1 MLNEIQEFLD
11 YTTPVT
17 YSAKAKADTT
27 YLRHFT
33 LDFFTRF
40 DGLNRVLTI
49 IARGYLFGDGEPD
62 IDRAKRAL
70 LAWSSI
76 PESKKATP
84 KQEWQY
90 RTDFR
95 ELHGEFPEL
104 VDKSGKGWLYCHVHG
119 VEKFILKNA
128 EQIDSRKVPQAEK
141 IRKEFDGKWRTKVE
155 QLQNSVFN
163 PNTKGGWVFRFD
175 DAIAEA
181 LELGP
186 LKNYEIRL
194 PEELKQRIVQ
204 ATSAKAAPYVCDLIC
219 YYLAHRRKDTDW
231 VVIPVSSF
239 DNFYCS
245 SYFSKKVLGKIPHSG
260 LKSGMWDFYI
270 ARMEEKLRA
279 CIISFWL
286 HLLGR

>member
-1 MLNEIQEFLD
+1 MLNEIQEFLG
-11 YTTPVT
+11 YTTPVSYT
-17 YSAKAKADTT
+17 VKAKADTT

-33 LDFFTRF
+33 LDFFTSF
-40 DGLNRVLTI
+40 DGLNRVLTV
-49 IARGYLFGDGEPD
+49 IARGYLFQNGTPD

-84 KQEWQY
+84 KEEWQY

-95 ELHGEFPEL
+95 ELREEFPEL
-104 VDKSGKGWLYCHVHG
+104 VDRNGKGWFYRHAHG
-119 VEKFILKNA
+119 VEKFIPKNA

-141 IRKEFDGKWRTKVE
+141 IRKTFDAQWRTKVE

-186 LKNYEIRL
+186 LQNYEIAL
-194 PEELKQRIVQ
+194 PEDLKQRVVQ
-204 ATSAKAAPYVCDLIC
+204 ATSAKAAPYVCDLIS
-219 YYLAHRRKDTDW
+219 YYLAHRREDTDW
-231 VVIPVSSF
+231 VVLPATSF
-239 DNFYCS
+239 DNYYCS
-245 SYFSKKVLGKIPHSG
+245 SYFSKKVLGKIPESILVRRERSG
-260 LKSGMWDFYI
+260 ISRYYVT
-270 ARMEEKLRA
+270 EEFLP
-279 CIISFWL
+279 
-286 HLLGR
+286 

>member
-11 YTTPVT
+11 YTTPVKYT
-17 YSAKAKADTT
+17 AESKSDTT

-33 LDFFTRF
+33 LDFVTSF

-49 IARGYLFGDGEPD
+49 IARGYLFQNGAPD
-62 IDRAKRAL
+62 IDRAKQAL

-84 KQEWQY
+84 KEEWQY

-95 ELHGEFPEL
+95 ELHEEFPEL
-104 VDKSGKGWLYCHVHG
+104 VDKNGKGWLYRHAHG

-128 EQIDSRKVPQAEK
+128 EQIDIRKVPQAEK
-141 IRKEFDGKWRTKVE
+141 IRKTFDAQWRTKVE
-155 QLQNSVFN
+155 QLQNSIFN

-186 LKNYEIRL
+186 LRNYEIIL

-204 ATSAKAAPYVCDLIC
+204 ATSAKAAPYVCDLIS
-219 YYLAHRRKDTDW
+219 YYLAYRREDTDW
-231 VVIPVSSF
+231 VVLPVSGF

-245 SYFSKKVLGKIPHSG
+245 SYFSKKVLGKIPETILVRQERSG
-260 LKSGMWDFYI
+260 ISRYYI
-270 ARMEEKLRA
+270 MEAFLP
-279 CIISFWL
+279 
-286 HLLGR
+286 

>member
-11 YTTPVT
+11 YTTPVIYT
-17 YSAKAKADTT
+17 VKAKADTT

-33 LDFFTRF
+33 LDFFTSF

-49 IARGYLFGDGEPD
+49 LARGYLFQSGEPD
-62 IDRAKRAL
+62 VDQAKRAL

-84 KQEWQY
+84 KEEWQY

-104 VDKSGKGWLYCHVHG
+104 VDKNGKGWLCRHAHG

-141 IRKEFDGKWRTKVE
+141 LRKNFDGRWRTKVE
-155 QLQNSVFN
+155 QLQNSIFN
-163 PNTKGGWVFRFD
+163 SNTKGGWVFRFD

-186 LKNYEIRL
+186 LQNYEIAL
-194 PEELKQRIVQ
+194 PEELKQRVAQ
-204 ATSAKAAPYVCDLIC
+204 STSAKAAPYVCDLIS
-219 YYLAHRRKDTDW
+219 YYLAHRRGDTDW
-231 VVIPVSSF
+231 VVLPATSF
-239 DNFYCS
+239 DNYYCS
-245 SYFSKKVLGKIPHSG
+245 SYFSKKVLGKIPETLLVRQERSG
-260 LKSGMWDFYI
+260 
-270 ARMEEKLRA
+270 
-279 CIISFWL
+279 ISRYYVTDEFL
-286 HLLGR
+286 P

>member
-1 MLNEIQEFLD
+1 MD

-17 YSAKAKADTT
+17 YTVKAKADTT

-33 LDFFTRF
+33 LDFFTSF

-49 IARGYLFGDGEPD
+49 LARGYLFQSEEPD
-62 IDRAKRAL
+62 INRAKRAL

-84 KQEWQY
+84 KEEWQY
-90 RTDFR
+90 KTDFR
-95 ELHGEFPEL
+95 ELHEEFPDL
-104 VDKSGKGWLYCHVHG
+104 VDKNGKGWFYRHAHG

-141 IRKEFDGKWRTKVE
+141 IRKNFDGRWRTKVE
-155 QLQNSVFN
+155 QLQNSIFN
-163 PNTKGGWVFRFD
+163 FNTKGGWVFRFD

-186 LKNYEIRL
+186 LQNYEITL

-204 ATSAKAAPYVCDLIC
+204 ATSAKAAPYVYDLIS
-219 YYLAHRRKDTDW
+219 YYLAHRRDDTDW
-231 VVIPVSSF
+231 VVLPTTGF
-239 DNFYCS
+239 DNYYCS
-245 SYFSKKVLGKIPHSG
+245 SYFSKKVLGKIPETILVRQERSG
-260 LKSGMWDFYI
+260 ISRYYI
-270 ARMEEKLRA
+270 TDEFLP
-279 CIISFWL
+279 
-286 HLLGR
+286 

>member
-17 YSAKAKADTT
+17 YTAKAKADTT

-33 LDFFTRF
+33 LDFFSSF

-49 IARGYLFGDGEPD
+49 IARGYLFQNGEAD
-62 IDRAKRAL
+62 VDRARRAL

-95 ELHGEFPEL
+95 ELHEEFPEL
-104 VDKSGKGWLYCHVHG
+104 VHKNGKGWLHRHAHG

-141 IRKEFDGKWRTKVE
+141 IRKTFDAQWRTKVE
-155 QLQNSVFN
+155 QLQNSIFN
-163 PNTKGGWVFRFD
+163 SNTKGGWVFRFD

-186 LKNYEIRL
+186 LRNYEITL
-194 PEELKQRIVQ
+194 PVELKQRIVQ
-204 ATSAKAAPYVCDLIC
+204 ATSIKAAPYICDLIS
-219 YYLAHRRKDTDW
+219 YYLAHRREDTDW
-231 VVIPVSSF
+231 IVLPVSGF

-245 SYFSKKVLGKIPHSG
+245 SYFSKKVLGKIPETILVRQERSG
-260 LKSGMWDFYI
+260 ISRYYI
-270 ARMEEKLRA
+270 TEEFLP
-279 CIISFWL
+279 
-286 HLLGR
+286 

>member
-11 YTTPVT
+11 YTTPVKYAAET
-17 YSAKAKADTT
+17 KSDTT

-33 LDFFTRF
+33 LDFFTSF

-49 IARGYLFGDGEPD
+49 IARGYLFQNGEPD
-62 IDRAKRAL
+62 VDRTKRAL

-84 KQEWQY
+84 KEEWQY

-95 ELHGEFPEL
+95 ELHEEFPEL
-104 VDKSGKGWLYCHVHG
+104 VDKNGKGWLHRHAHG

-141 IRKEFDGKWRTKVE
+141 IHKTFDAQWRTKVE
-155 QLQNSVFN
+155 QLQNSIFN
-163 PNTKGGWVFRFD
+163 SNTKGGWVFRFD

-186 LKNYEIRL
+186 LHNFEITL
-194 PEELKQRIVQ
+194 PEELKQRIIQ
-204 ATSAKAAPYVCDLIC
+204 SISTKAAPYVCNLIS
-219 YYLAHRRKDTDW
+219 YYLAHRREDTEW
-231 VVIPVSSF
+231 VVLPVSSF
-239 DNFYCS
+239 DNYYCS
-245 SYFSKKVLGKIPHSG
+245 SYFSKKVLTKIPETVLVRQERSG
-260 LKSGMWDFYI
+260 ISRYYI
-270 ARMEEKLRA
+270 TEEFLP
-279 CIISFWL
+279 
-286 HLLGR
+286 

>member
-17 YSAKAKADTT
+17 YTAKAKADTT

-33 LDFFTRF
+33 LDFFTSF
-40 DGLNRVLTI
+40 DGLNRVLTM
-49 IARGYLFGDGEPD
+49 IARGYLFQNGEPD
-62 IDRAKRAL
+62 VDRAKRAL

-95 ELHGEFPEL
+95 ELHEEFPEL
-104 VDKSGKGWLYCHVHG
+104 VDKNGKGWLHRHAHG

-141 IRKEFDGKWRTKVE
+141 IRKTFDAQWRTKVE
-155 QLQNSVFN
+155 QLQNSIFN
-163 PNTKGGWVFRFD
+163 ANTKGGWVFRFD

-181 LELGP
+181 LEQGP
-186 LKNYEIRL
+186 LRNYEITL

-204 ATSAKAAPYVCDLIC
+204 STSTKAAPYICDLIS
-219 YYLAHRRKDTDW
+219 YYLAHRRDDTDW
-231 VVIPVSSF
+231 VVLPATSF
-239 DNFYCS
+239 DNYYCS
-245 SYFSKKVLGKIPHSG
+245 SYFSKKVLGKIPETILIRQERSG
-260 LKSGMWDFYI
+260 ISRYYVTEDF
-270 ARMEEKLRA
+270 LP
-279 CIISFWL
+279 
-286 HLLGR
+286 

>member
-11 YTTPVT
+11 YTAPVT
-17 YSAKAKADTT
+17 YSANAKADTA

-33 LDFFTRF
+33 LDFFTSF
-40 DGLNRVLTI
+40 DGLSRVLII
-49 IARGYLFGDGEPD
+49 IARGYLFRDGETD
-62 IDRAKRAL
+62 VDRAKRAL

-84 KQEWQY
+84 KKEWQY

-95 ELHGEFPEL
+95 EQHGEFPEL
-104 VDKSGKGWLYCHVHG
+104 VDKNGKGWFYRHAHG
-119 VEKFILKNA
+119 VEKFILKNK

-141 IRKEFDGKWRTKVE
+141 IRKNFDSQWRTKVE

-163 PNTKGGWVFRFD
+163 SNTKGGWVFRFD
-175 DAIAEA
+175 DAIADA

-186 LKNYEIRL
+186 LQNYEIRL

-219 YYLAHRRKDTDW
+219 YYLVHRREDTDW
-231 VVIPVSSF
+231 VVLPVSRF
-239 DNFYCS
+239 DNYYCS
-245 SYFSKKVLGKIPHSG
+245 SYFSKKVLGRIPETILVKQERSG
-260 LKSGMWDFYI
+260 ISRYYI
-270 ARMEEKLRA
+270 TEAFLP
-279 CIISFWL
+279 
-286 HLLGR
+286 

>member
-11 YTTPVT
+11 HTTPVT
-17 YSAKAKADTT
+17 YSANAKADTS

-33 LDFFTRF
+33 LDFFTSF

-49 IARGYLFGDGEPD
+49 LARGYLFRDGEPD
-62 IDRAKRAL
+62 IIQAKLAL

-76 PESKKATP
+76 PESKTATP

-104 VDKSGKGWLYCHVHG
+104 VDKNGKGWFYRHAHG

-128 EQIDSRKVPQAEK
+128 EQIDSRKVPQAEI

-155 QLQNSVFN
+155 QLQNSIFN
-163 PNTKGGWVFRFD
+163 PKTKGGWVFRFD

-181 LELGP
+181 MELGP
-186 LKNYEIRL
+186 LQNYEIRL

-219 YYLAHRRKDTDW
+219 YYLAHRREDTDW
-231 VVIPVSSF
+231 VVLPVTSF
-239 DNFYCS
+239 DNYYCS
-245 SYFSKKVLGKIPHSG
+245 SYFSKKVLGRIPETILVRQERSG
-260 LKSGMWDFYI
+260 ISRYYITEDF
-270 ARMEEKLRA
+270 LP
-279 CIISFWL
+279 
-286 HLLGR
+286 

>member
-17 YSAKAKADTT
+17 YSANAKADTS

-33 LDFFTRF
+33 LDFFTSF
-40 DGLNRVLTI
+40 DGLSRVLTI
-49 IARGYLFGDGEPD
+49 IARDYLFRDGEPD
-62 IDRAKRAL
+62 VDRAKRAL

-84 KQEWQY
+84 KKKWQY

-95 ELHGEFPEL
+95 EQHGEFPEL
-104 VDKSGKGWLYCHVHG
+104 VDKNGKGWFYRHAHG
-119 VEKFILKNA
+119 VEKFILKNT

-141 IRKEFDGKWRTKVE
+141 IRKNFDSQWRTKVE
-155 QLQNSVFN
+155 QLQNSVYN
-163 PNTKGGWVFRFD
+163 SNTKGGWVFRFD

-186 LKNYEIRL
+186 LQNYEIRL

-219 YYLAHRRKDTDW
+219 YYLVHRWEDTDW
-231 VVIPVSSF
+231 VVLPVSSF
-239 DNFYCS
+239 DNYYCS
-245 SYFSKKVLGKIPHSG
+245 SYFSKKVLGRIPETILVKQERSG
-260 LKSGMWDFYI
+260 ISRYYITEDF
-270 ARMEEKLRA
+270 LP
-279 CIISFWL
+279 
-286 HLLGR
+286 

>member
-17 YSAKAKADTT
+17 YTVKAKADTT

-33 LDFFTRF
+33 LDFFTSF

-49 IARGYLFGDGEPD
+49 LARGYLFQSGEPD
-62 IDRAKRAL
+62 VDRAKRAL

-84 KQEWQY
+84 KEEWQY

-104 VDKSGKGWLYCHVHG
+104 VDKNGRGWFYRHAHG

-141 IRKEFDGKWRTKVE
+141 LRKNFDGRWRTKVE
-155 QLQNSVFN
+155 QLQNSIFN
-163 PNTKGGWVFRFD
+163 FKTKGGWVFRFD

-186 LKNYEIRL
+186 LQNYEIAL
-194 PEELKQRIVQ
+194 PEELKQRVAQ
-204 ATSAKAAPYVCDLIC
+204 STSVKTAPYVCDLIS
-219 YYLAHRRKDTDW
+219 YYLAHRREDTEW
-231 VVIPVSSF
+231 VVLPATSF
-239 DNFYCS
+239 DNYYCS
-245 SYFSKKVLGKIPHSG
+245 SYFSKKVLGKIPETILVRQERSG
-260 LKSGMWDFYI
+260 
-270 ARMEEKLRA
+270 
-279 CIISFWL
+279 ISRYYVTDEFL
-286 HLLGR
+286 P

>member
-1 MLNEIQEFLD
+1 MSKSRRWVEMLNEIQEFLD

-17 YSAKAKADTT
+17 YSANAKADTA

-33 LDFFTRF
+33 LDFFTSF
-40 DGLNRVLTI
+40 DGLSRVLTI
-49 IARGYLFGDGEPD
+49 IARDYLFRDGEPD
-62 IDRAKRAL
+62 VDRAKRAL

-84 KQEWQY
+84 KKKWQY

-95 ELHGEFPEL
+95 EQHGEFPEL
-104 VDKSGKGWLYCHVHG
+104 VDKNGKGWFYRHAHG
-119 VEKFILKNA
+119 VEKFILKNT

-141 IRKEFDGKWRTKVE
+141 IRKNFDSQWRTKVE
-155 QLQNSVFN
+155 QLQNSVYN
-163 PNTKGGWVFRFD
+163 SNTKGGWVFRFD

-186 LKNYEIRL
+186 LQNYEIRL

-219 YYLAHRRKDTDW
+219 YYLVHRWEDTDW
-231 VVIPVSSF
+231 VVLPVSSF
-239 DNFYCS
+239 DNYYCS
-245 SYFSKKVLGKIPHSG
+245 SYFSKKVLGRIPETILVKQERSG
-260 LKSGMWDFYI
+260 ISRYYITEDF
-270 ARMEEKLRA
+270 LP
-279 CIISFWL
+279 
-286 HLLGR
+286 

>member
-17 YSAKAKADTT
+17 YTAKAKADTT

-33 LDFFTRF
+33 LDFFSSF

-49 IARGYLFGDGEPD
+49 IARGYLFQIGEAD
-62 IDRAKRAL
+62 VDRARRAL

-95 ELHGEFPEL
+95 ELHEEFPEL
-104 VDKSGKGWLYCHVHG
+104 VHKNGKGWLHRHAHG

-141 IRKEFDGKWRTKVE
+141 IRKTFDAQWRTKVE
-155 QLQNSVFN
+155 QLQNSIFN
-163 PNTKGGWVFRFD
+163 SNTKGGWVFRFD

-186 LKNYEIRL
+186 LRNYEITL
-194 PEELKQRIVQ
+194 PVELKQRIVQ
-204 ATSAKAAPYVCDLIC
+204 ATSIKAAPYICDLIS
-219 YYLAHRRKDTDW
+219 YYLAHRREDTDW
-231 VVIPVSSF
+231 IVLPVSGF

-245 SYFSKKVLGKIPHSG
+245 SYFSKKVLGKIPETILVRQERSG
-260 LKSGMWDFYI
+260 ISRYYI
-270 ARMEEKLRA
+270 TEEFLP
-279 CIISFWL
+279 
-286 HLLGR
+286 

>member
-17 YSAKAKADTT
+17 YTVKAKADTT

-33 LDFFTRF
+33 LDFFTSF

-49 IARGYLFGDGEPD
+49 LARGYLFQREEPD
-62 IDRAKRAL
+62 INRAKRAL

-90 RTDFR
+90 RTGFR
-95 ELHGEFPEL
+95 ELHEEFPEL
-104 VDKSGKGWLYCHVHG
+104 VDKNGKGWLHRHARG

-128 EQIDSRKVPQAEK
+128 ENIDSRKVPQAEK
-141 IRKEFDGKWRTKVE
+141 IRKTFDAQWRTKVE

-163 PNTKGGWVFRFD
+163 SNTKGGWVFRFD

-186 LKNYEIRL
+186 LRNYEISL
-194 PEELKQRIVQ
+194 PEVLKQRIVQ
-204 ATSAKAAPYVCDLIC
+204 ATSAKAAPYVCDLIS
-219 YYLAHRRKDTDW
+219 YYLAHRREDTDW
-231 VVIPVSSF
+231 VVLPVTSF
-239 DNFYCS
+239 DNYYCS
-245 SYFSKKVLGKIPHSG
+245 SYFSKKVLGKIPESILVRRERSG
-260 LKSGMWDFYI
+260 
-270 ARMEEKLRA
+270 
-279 CIISFWL
+279 ISRYYVTDEFL
-286 HLLGR
+286 P

>member
-17 YSAKAKADTT
+17 YSANAKADTS

-33 LDFFTRF
+33 LDFFTSF

-49 IARGYLFGDGEPD
+49 LARGYLFRSGEPD
-62 IDRAKRAL
+62 IARAKRAL

-84 KQEWQY
+84 KKEWQY

-95 ELHGEFPEL
+95 EQHGEFPEL
-104 VDKSGKGWLYCHVHG
+104 VDKNGKGWFYRHAHG
-119 VEKFILKNA
+119 VEKFILKNK

-141 IRKEFDGKWRTKVE
+141 IRKNFDSQWRTKVE

-163 PNTKGGWVFRFD
+163 SNTKGGWVFRFD
-175 DAIAEA
+175 DAIADA

-186 LKNYEIRL
+186 LQNYEIRL

-219 YYLAHRRKDTDW
+219 YYLVHRREDTDW
-231 VVIPVSSF
+231 VVLPVSRF
-239 DNFYCS
+239 DNYYCS
-245 SYFSKKVLGKIPHSG
+245 SYFSKKVLGRIPETILVKQERSG
-260 LKSGMWDFYI
+260 ISRYYI
-270 ARMEEKLRA
+270 TEAFLP
-279 CIISFWL
+279 
-286 HLLGR
+286 

>member
-1 MLNEIQEFLD
+1 MLNEIQEFMD

-17 YSAKAKADTT
+17 YTVKAKADTT

-33 LDFFTRF
+33 LDFFTSF

-49 IARGYLFGDGEPD
+49 IARSYLFQNGAPD
-62 IDRAKRAL
+62 VDRAKRAL

-84 KQEWQY
+84 KEEWQY

-104 VDKSGKGWLYCHVHG
+104 VDKNGRGWFYRHAHG

-141 IRKEFDGKWRTKVE
+141 LRKNFDGRWRTKVE
-155 QLQNSVFN
+155 QLQNSIFN
-163 PNTKGGWVFRFD
+163 SNTKGGWVFRFD

-186 LKNYEIRL
+186 LQNYEIAL
-194 PEELKQRIVQ
+194 PEKLKQRVAQ
-204 ATSAKAAPYVCDLIC
+204 VTTAKAAPYVCDLIS
-219 YYLAHRRKDTDW
+219 YYLAHRRDDTDW
-231 VVIPVSSF
+231 VVLPATSF

-245 SYFSKKVLGKIPHSG
+245 SYFSKKVLGKIPETILVRQERSG
-260 LKSGMWDFYI
+260 
-270 ARMEEKLRA
+270 
-279 CIISFWL
+279 ISRYYVTDEFL
-286 HLLGR
+286 P

>member
-11 YTTPVT
+11 YNAPVI
-17 YSAKAKADTT
+17 YSANAKADTA

-33 LDFFTRF
+33 LDFFTSF

-49 IARGYLFGDGEPD
+49 IARGYLFRDGEPD
-62 IDRAKRAL
+62 IIQAKLAL

-104 VDKSGKGWLYCHVHG
+104 VDKNGNGWFYHHAHG

-128 EQIDSRKVPQAEK
+128 ELIDSRKVPQAEN

-181 LELGP
+181 MELGP
-186 LKNYEIRL
+186 LQNYEIRL

-219 YYLAHRRKDTDW
+219 YYLAHRREDTDW
-231 VVIPVSSF
+231 VVLPVTSF
-239 DNFYCS
+239 DNYYCS
-245 SYFSKKVLGKIPHSG
+245 SYFSKKVLGRIPETILVRQERSG
-260 LKSGMWDFYI
+260 ISRYYITEDF
-270 ARMEEKLRA
+270 LP
-279 CIISFWL
+279 
-286 HLLGR
+286 

>member
-17 YSAKAKADTT
+17 YIVKAKADTT

-33 LDFFTRF
+33 LDFFTSF
-40 DGLNRVLTI
+40 DGLNRVLI
-49 IARGYLFGDGEPD
+49 ILARGYLFQSGEPD
-62 IDRAKRAL
+62 IDLAKRAL

-84 KQEWQY
+84 KEGWQY

-95 ELHGEFPEL
+95 ELHEEFPEL
-104 VDKSGKGWLYCHVHG
+104 VDKNGRGWFYHHAHG

-155 QLQNSVFN
+155 QLQNSIFN
-163 PNTKGGWVFRFD
+163 HKTKGGWVFRFD

-186 LKNYEIRL
+186 LRNYEITL
-194 PEELKQRIVQ
+194 PDELKQRVAQ
-204 ATSAKAAPYVCDLIC
+204 TTSVKATPYVCDLIS
-219 YYLAHRRKDTDW
+219 YYLAHHREDTDW
-231 VVIPVSSF
+231 VVLPTSNF
-239 DNFYCS
+239 DNYYCS
-245 SYFSKKVLGKIPHSG
+245 SYFSKKVLGKIPEDILVKQERSG
-260 LKSGMWDFYI
+260 ISRYYI
-270 ARMEEKLRA
+270 TDEFLP
-279 CIISFWL
+279 
-286 HLLGR
+286 

>member
-1 MLNEIQEFLD
+1 MLNEIQEFMD

-17 YSAKAKADTT
+17 YTVKAKADTT

-33 LDFFTRF
+33 LDFFTSF

-49 IARGYLFGDGEPD
+49 LARGYLFQNGAPD

-84 KQEWQY
+84 KEAWQY

-104 VDKSGKGWLYCHVHG
+104 VDKNGKGWLCRHAHG
-119 VEKFILKNA
+119 VEKFILKNV

-141 IRKEFDGKWRTKVE
+141 IRKTFDAQWRTKVE

-163 PNTKGGWVFRFD
+163 SNTKGGWVFRFD
-175 DAIAEA
+175 DAIAEG

-186 LKNYEIRL
+186 LQNYEIAL

-219 YYLAHRRKDTDW
+219 YYLAYRREDTDW
-231 VVIPVSSF
+231 VVLPATSF
-239 DNFYCS
+239 DNYYCS
-245 SYFSKKVLGKIPHSG
+245 SYFSKKVLGKIPETILVRQERSG
-260 LKSGMWDFYI
+260 VSRYYVTDEFLP
-270 ARMEEKLRA
+270 
-279 CIISFWL
+279 
-286 HLLGR
+286 

>member
-1 MLNEIQEFLD
+1 MLNEPREFFD

-17 YSAKAKADTT
+17 YTAKAKADTT

-33 LDFFTRF
+33 LDFFTSF

-49 IARGYLFGDGEPD
+49 LARGYLFQDEKPD
-62 IDRAKRAL
+62 VDRAKRAL

-84 KQEWQY
+84 KKGWQY

-95 ELHGEFPEL
+95 ELHGPFPEL
-104 VDKSGKGWLYCHVHG
+104 VDQNGKGWLYRHAHG

-128 EQIDSRKVPQAEK
+128 GQIDSRKAPQAEK
-141 IRKEFDGKWRTKVE
+141 IRKEFDRKWREKVV
-155 QLQNSVFN
+155 QLQNRVFN

-186 LKNYEIRL
+186 LRNYEITL
-194 PEELKQRIVQ
+194 PEELKQRVAQ
-204 ATSAKAAPYVCDLIC
+204 AASAKAAPYVRDLIA
-219 YYLAHRRKDTDW
+219 YYLAHRREDTDW
-231 VVIPVSSF
+231 VVLPATSF
-239 DNFYCS
+239 DNYYRS
-245 SYFSKKVLGKIPHSG
+245 SYFSKKVLGQIPETILVKQERSG
-260 LKSGMWDFYI
+260 VSRYYI
-270 ARMEEKLRA
+270 TEEFLP
-279 CIISFWL
+279 
-286 HLLGR
+286 

>member
-17 YSAKAKADTT
+17 YTVKAKADTA

-33 LDFFTRF
+33 LDFFTSF

-49 IARGYLFGDGEPD
+49 IARGYLFRSGELD
-62 IDRAKRAL
+62 INQAKRAL

-104 VDKSGKGWLYCHVHG
+104 LDKNGKGWFYRHAHG
-119 VEKFILKNA
+119 VEKFILKNT

-141 IRKEFDGKWRTKVE
+141 IRKNFDSQWRTKVE
-155 QLQNSVFN
+155 QLQNSVYN
-163 PNTKGGWVFRFD
+163 SNTKGGWVFRFD

-186 LKNYEIRL
+186 LQNYEIRL

-219 YYLAHRRKDTDW
+219 YYLAHRREDTDW
-231 VVIPVSSF
+231 VVLPVSSF
-239 DNFYCS
+239 DNYYCS
-245 SYFSKKVLGKIPHSG
+245 SYFSKKVLGRIPETILVKQERSG
-260 LKSGMWDFYI
+260 ISRY
-270 ARMEEKLRA
+270 
-279 CIISFWL
+279 CITEAFL
-286 HLLGR
+286 P

>member
-11 YTTPVT
+11 YTTPVKYT
-17 YSAKAKADTT
+17 AKAKADTT

-33 LDFFTRF
+33 LDFFTSF

-49 IARGYLFGDGEPD
+49 IARGYLFQNGEAD
-62 IDRAKRAL
+62 INRAKQAL

-95 ELHGEFPEL
+95 ELHEEFPEL
-104 VDKSGKGWLYCHVHG
+104 VDKNGKGWLYRHAHG

-141 IRKEFDGKWRTKVE
+141 IRKTFDAQWRTKVE
-155 QLQNSVFN
+155 QLQNSIFN
-163 PNTKGGWVFRFD
+163 SNTKGGWVFRFD

-186 LKNYEIRL
+186 LQNYEISL
-194 PEELKQRIVQ
+194 PAELKQRIVQ
-204 ATSAKAAPYVCDLIC
+204 ATSTKAAPYVCDLIS
-219 YYLAHRRKDTDW
+219 YYLAHRREDTDW
-231 VVIPVSSF
+231 VVLPVSSF
-239 DNFYCS
+239 DNYYCS
-245 SYFSKKVLGKIPHSG
+245 SYFSKKVLGKIPETI
-260 LKSGMWDFYI
+260 LV
-270 ARMEEKLRA
+270 R
-279 CIISFWL
+279 
-286 HLLGR
+286 